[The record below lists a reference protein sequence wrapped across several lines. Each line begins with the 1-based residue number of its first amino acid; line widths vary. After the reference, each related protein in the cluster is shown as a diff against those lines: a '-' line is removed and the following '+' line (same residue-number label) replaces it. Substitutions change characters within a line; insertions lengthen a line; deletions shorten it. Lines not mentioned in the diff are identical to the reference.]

1 MPSYVDFNASKH
13 FRDFVLTK
21 TLTVPNGPQT
31 FNSSNYEVRN
41 LSIYPN
47 VDPGN
52 VEDNRNN
59 ELLKSQSINTY
70 KPIEY
75 FITENLSSFTR
86 RANLTFYPYFVPQK
100 HNIVSIMSHQNYDDE
115 SELLKFA
122 AWNINSNPEG
132 PFFARLQSNLYKTT
146 AGKINL
152 IDALEGDPVYA
163 ANLVTGRQPIIETN
177 NSITVASTALGKAV
191 DFLQNVA
198 GVEFPWT
205 EIPGNYLTNPRSQI
219 RNRKES
225 STEAGRI
232 IQDAT
237 GALGQ
242 IAGIQRRPTESR
254 KPSDLFIEYMGPR
267 QKSVLFDNLSY
278 STYAPDYTT
287 TAMSQNTSKL
297 FNMIDR
303 FGESVKNF
311 LGVEAPKGVAYIGDD
326 RGNDVK
332 NVMTW
337 DGSNDKLVRS
347 NYYLV
352 LMFDSV
358 QATLFQRK
366 KNIGEG
372 GSPAGKLTWIS
383 SKSKN
388 PLFSSQNVVGVTTA
402 DGETKKTYERIQD
415 GSKFAETQSKDHS
428 FRADSILG
436 LTQEILEEM
445 PTDGGAARSH
455 VANVIDQTSRIFREG
470 DVMLSKGSAIKY
482 IDQFTKS
489 ESGVEYCRV
498 WTKDRS
504 YLNYSDTMK
513 KSDNYRKFESSV
525 LNSPWNLNIYPNSN
539 AKGEFDAGST
549 TMGEREGGFFAK
561 KYMFSIENLA
571 WKTSDTPGFTYA
583 DLPYCERG
591 YNGGRVMWFPP
602 YDLKINEVNNAKWE
616 SNVFLGRPEPV
627 YTYQNT
633 ERSGTVS
640 FKVIVDHPSI
650 LNLLVKKHFEGMSDE
665 AADNYINAF
674 FAGCQDVDFYGL
686 VRKYTTLTPDEV
698 KAVMGYLNGNKDPQ
712 PVTQNKTVLPPP
724 VSDKPVPINKKESK
738 SEVFNFWFENAMPQP
753 RITQYFYNPILINSL
768 TADPKSIS
776 SGLVGGLYSHTYY
789 TSLYYEYGGKKTD
802 LLNILNE
809 GLRKLEAGD
818 WDSNKV
824 FDFKLLTGRDTAVN
838 ERPSDISNVFDSI
851 RSTFNDTFNILDTD
865 FNAYVAVTDEL
876 KSLLESDNIKQ
887 IVINASASASAPDS
901 SHNNLLLAYRRSDT
915 VINDLIFRL
924 SKTPDL
930 AWDAMEKLKWS
941 YDEASDPTLTYNVE
955 PKREVPLKTLG
966 YNTEAVLIID
976 KVINAGEE
984 RPLMYTSLPTDITCS
999 ETTNFIIPEF
1009 RLSAPNSFRCR
1020 NAQLM
1025 LYYERKD
1032 EESDTQEPVTT
1043 QTPETERVLTEI
1055 NGDSPTGKKLT
1066 PSIDEIKKI
1075 IMKTLS
1081 ECYYFRKLEEDSP
1094 IQFSSLKEKLKYFHP
1109 AFHSMT
1115 PEGLNARLTFLH
1127 QCIRPGDTLP
1137 VKGISDDADLN
1148 ARNTTFGP
1156 PPICVLR
1163 IGDFYHSKI
1172 IIRDVNIDYDDRIW
1186 DLNPEGIG
1194 VQPMLANVT
1203 LQISFIGGHGLEKP
1217 VERLQ
1222 NALSSNFYANTEVY
1236 DPRSTST
1243 EDRTKFYQRT
1253 FTKEFLDGLNQR
1265 SDVTPKDNTK
1275 DMLTST
1281 DTVVQGNYIGAIENN
1296 NTSLNYTSLV
1306 DDLYYQTE
1314 WYSKRYQQAYNYVLT
1329 NYDLKIGSMLLSPT
1343 YRTIHDYDVQIGA
1356 STDTIEM
1363 LGKYPLRYE
1372 LEVLSKNFRDLLI
1385 SGIETENITT
1395 IFGFHYDMSSY
1406 AQTQSENLLKPYLT
1420 KTITN
1425 IVDGIS
1431 GAVNYIKSV
1440 ETTRN
1445 QIIATLDKLNY
1456 IVEYSHDGKINNAV
1470 YTQANFTGLT
1480 PSDFYSR
1487 YSNAVAFL
1495 KNNHYKFTEDLDET
1509 YNFYSLTMSTSDFS
1523 YFLSV
1528 LLRDQ
1533 KYKNEIVDLYR
1544 KDPKTFTDRMIRSI
1558 QNRLDR
1564 FMLPVAEEKE
1574 FGITTYPVRLNN
1586 NTISYVVTS
1595 QATITNASEINN
1607 LISTHKTKGN
1617 EAQDRLNYH
1626 RPAYGTSG

>member
-13 FRDFVLTK
+13 FRDFVLAK
-21 TLTVPNGPQT
+21 TLSVPNGPQT
-31 FNSSNYEVRN
+31 FNSSNYNVHS
-41 LSIYPN
+41 LSTYPN
-47 VDPGN
+47 IDQGD
-52 VEDNRNN
+52 VENNRGS
-59 ELLKSQSINTY
+59 ELLKSQTINTY
-70 KPIEY
+70 KPIDY
-75 FITENLSSFTR
+75 LVTENLSMFTR
-86 RANLTFYPYFVPQK
+86 RANLELYPYFVAQR
-100 HNIVSIMSHQNYDDE
+100 HNIISIMSRKNYDDE
-115 SELLKFA
+115 SELVKFA

-132 PFFARLQSNLYKTT
+132 PFFARLQSNLYKAT
-146 AGKINL
+146 AGRINL
-152 IDALEGDPVYA
+152 MDALEGDPVYA
-163 ANLVTGRQPIIETN
+163 VNLITGKQPIIESN
-177 NSITVASTALGKAV
+177 NSITVASTTLGKGI

-219 RNRKES
+219 RNRREA

-242 IAGIQRRPTESR
+242 IVGIQRRPTESR

-297 FNMIDR
+297 FNMVDR
-303 FGESVKNF
+303 FGQSVKTF
-311 LGVEAPKGVAYIGDD
+311 LGVEAPKGIAYIGDD

-332 NVMTW
+332 KVMTW

-347 NYYLV
+347 NYYMV

-366 KNIGEG
+366 RNIGEG

-388 PLFSSQNVVGVTTA
+388 QVFSSENMVGITTA
-402 DGETKKTYERIQD
+402 DGESKKSYKRVQD
-415 GSKFAETQSKDHS
+415 NSKFSETQSKDHK
-428 FRADSILG
+428 FRGDSILG
-436 LTQEILEEM
+436 ITQEILEEM

-470 DVMLSKGSAIKY
+470 DVMLSRGSAIKY
-482 IDQFTKS
+482 IDQFTNA

-549 TMGEREGGFFAK
+549 TMSRTEGGFFAK

-591 YNGGRVMWFPP
+591 SNGGRVMWFPP

-698 KAVMGYLNGNKDPQ
+698 KAVMSYLNENKDSQ
-712 PVTQNKTVLPPP
+712 PVIANKSVLPPP
-724 VSDKPVPINKKESK
+724 VSDKPVPVNKKES
-738 SEVFNFWFENAMPQP
+738 SSDVFNFWFENAWPMPW
-753 RITQYFYNPILINSL
+753 IGQYYYNPTLINSL
-768 TADPKSIS
+768 ASTARTVYSNLLGD
-776 SGLVGGLYSHTYY
+776 LYSHSYY
-789 TSLYYEYGGKKTD
+789 TAMYYEYNSKKTD
-802 LLNILNE
+802 LLNILNT
-809 GLRKLEAGD
+809 GLSKLESGSWTAD
-818 WDSNKV
+818 KV
-824 FDFKLLTGRDTAVN
+824 FDFKLLTGRDTKVN
-838 ERPSDISNVFDSI
+838 ETPSDLSVVFDTI
-851 RSTFNDTFNILDTD
+851 RSTFNDAFTMLSDD
-865 FNAYVAVTDEL
+865 FNKYETATTEL
-876 KSLLESDNIKQ
+876 KSLLESNNVKE
-887 IVINASASASAPDS
+887 IVISVASSASAPDS
-901 SHNNLLLAYRRSDT
+901 SHNNLLLAYRRSNS
-915 VINDLIFRL
+915 VINDLLFRL
-924 SKTPDL
+924 AKTPDL
-930 AWDAMEKLKWS
+930 AWDAMEVLEWTYK
-941 YDEASDPTLTYNVE
+941 DEPNATETYQVE
-955 PKREVPLKTLG
+955 PRKEVSFKSLG
-966 YNTEAVLIID
+966 YDIEGGIIID

-984 RPLMYTSLPTDITCS
+984 RPLSSQTTEYTCS
-999 ETTNFIIPEF
+999 DTTNFIIPEF

-1020 NAQLM
+1020 NSQLI
-1025 LYYERKD
+1025 LYYEKKD
-1032 EESDTQEPVTT
+1032 EESETQEPLTT
-1043 QTPETERVLTEI
+1043 QTPVSENILPEI
-1055 NGDSPTGKKLT
+1055 NGDSPSGKKLS
-1066 PSIDEIKKI
+1066 PSIDEIKKL

-1094 IQFSSLKEKLKYFHP
+1094 TQFSSLKEKLKYFHP
-1109 AFHSMT
+1109 SFHSMT

-1137 VKGISDDADLN
+1137 VKGMSDDSDIN

-1156 PPICVLR
+1156 PPVCILR

-1172 IIRDVNIDYDDRIW
+1172 IIRDVNIDYDERIW
-1186 DLNPEGIG
+1186 DMNPEGIG
-1194 VQPMLANVT
+1194 VQPMIANVT
-1203 LQISFIGGHGLEKP
+1203 LQINFIGGQGLEKP

-1222 NALSSNFYANTEVY
+1222 NALSSNFYANTEMY

-1243 EDRTKFYQRT
+1243 EDRSKFYKKT
-1253 FTKEFLDGLNQR
+1253 FTKEFLDNLNQR
-1265 SDVTPKDNTK
+1265 SDITPKNNTK
-1275 DMLTST
+1275 DMLTAT
-1281 DTVVQGNYIGAIENN
+1281 DTVVQGNYIGAIENG

-1306 DDLYYQTE
+1306 NDLFYQTE
-1314 WYSKRYQQAYNYVLT
+1314 AYSKRYEQAYNYVLT

-1372 LEVLSKNFRDLLI
+1372 LEVLTKNFRDLLI
-1385 SGIETENITT
+1385 NGVETENITT
-1395 IFGFHYDMSSY
+1395 IFGFSNDMSSY
-1406 AQTQSENLLKPYLT
+1406 AQTQSEILLKSYLR
-1420 KTITN
+1420 KTIKDV
-1425 IVDGIS
+1425 VDGMS
-1431 GAVNYIKSV
+1431 NAVNYIKSV

-1456 IVEYSHDGKINNAV
+1456 VVEYGHDGKINNAI

-1480 PSDFYSR
+1480 PSNFYSK
-1487 YSNAVAFL
+1487 YSNVISFI
-1495 KNNHYKFTEDLDET
+1495 KNNHYKFTEDLDES
-1509 YNFYSLTMSTSDFS
+1509 YDFYSTTMSTNDFS

-1544 KDPKTFTDRMIRSI
+1544 KDSKTFTNRMIRSI

-1564 FMLPVAEEKE
+1564 FMLPVKEEKNFE
-1574 FGITTYPVRLNN
+1574 ILTYPVKLNDN
-1586 NTISYVVTS
+1586 VISYVVTS
-1595 QATITNASEINN
+1595 QTIITNTSEIDN
-1607 LISTHKTKGN
+1607 LINTHKTKGN
-1617 EAQDRLNYH
+1617 ETQNMLNYH

>member
-75 FITENLSSFTR
+75 FITENLSAFTR

-152 IDALEGDPVYA
+152 IDALDGDPVYA

-177 NSITVASTALGKAV
+177 NSITVASTTLGKAV

-225 STEAGRI
+225 STEAGRT

-267 QKSVLFDNLSY
+267 QKSVLFNNLSY

-337 DGSNDKLVRS
+337 DGSNDKIVRS

-415 GSKFAETQSKDHS
+415 GSKFAETQSKDHN

-724 VSDKPVPINKKESK
+724 VSDKPVPQNKTEKQS
-738 SEVFNFWFENAMPQP
+738 FNSNLYFEDRYPEEEPGSPLYA
-753 RITQYFYNPILINSL
+753 SL
-768 TADPKSIS
+768 P
-776 SGLVGGLYSHTYY
+776 Y
-789 TSLYYEYGGKKTD
+789 T
-802 LLNILNE
+802 
-809 GLRKLEAGD
+809 GLRDLYDGRQTEI
-818 WDSNKV
+818 SNKLDIGLTHLV
-824 FDFKLLTGRDTAVN
+824 NSGTWGNPEINDYRLLSGISDKTGRPTTEEFVQLFVNTTAQLTTAFDTLN
-838 ERPSDISNVFDSI
+838 SEFH
-851 RSTFNDTFNILDTD
+851 
-865 FNAYVAVTDEL
+865 AYTQGASLL
-876 KSLLESDNIKQ
+876 KSLLREGKVKNIY
-887 IVINASASASAPDS
+887 VMVGSSASSLGTA
-901 SHNNLLLAYRRSDT
+901 NYNLKLAYRRSYSVLIDF
-915 VINDLIFRL
+915 VYRICNDYTTDPSRGIVVNENYFGTTLEQFNNVRNNY
-924 SKTPDL
+924 
-930 AWDAMEKLKWS
+930 LKWS
-941 YDEASDPTLTYNVE
+941 RNNVE
-955 PKREVPLKTLG
+955 STDTQIVEPQIDIPLKDLG
-966 YNTEAVLIID
+966 YSQEGYLVIGKIFNLGESVSTETPSVSD
-976 KVINAGEE
+976 VTNV
-984 RPLMYTSLPTDITCS
+984 TCS
-999 ETTNFIIPEF
+999 DAAGYQTSEYLQRTAPSTFYCRSTRISVQYDLGRDETD
-1009 RLSAPNSFRCR
+1009 
-1020 NAQLM
+1020 AQT
-1025 LYYERKD
+1025 
-1032 EESDTQEPVTT
+1032 EENK
-1043 QTPETERVLTEI
+1043 EI
-1055 NGDSPTGKKLT
+1055 DSSRTIVELNGDSPTGKKLT

-1243 EDRTKFYQRT
+1243 EDRTKFYQKT

-1275 DMLTST
+1275 DMLTAT
-1281 DTVVQGNYIGAIENN
+1281 DTIVQGNYIGAIENN

-1314 WYSKRYQQAYNYVLT
+1314 WYLKRYQQAYNYVLT
-1329 NYDLKIGSMLLSPT
+1329 NYDLKIGSVLLSPT

-1372 LEVLSKNFRDLLI
+1372 LEVLSKNFRDLLV

-1425 IVDGIS
+1425 IVDGMS

-1445 QIIATLDKLNY
+1445 QLIATLDKLNY
-1456 IVEYSHDGKINNAV
+1456 VVEYGHDGKINNAV

-1487 YSNAVAFL
+1487 YNNVVAFL

-1564 FMLPVAEEKE
+1564 FMLSVATEKD
-1574 FGITTYPVRLNN
+1574 FNITNYPVRLNN

-1595 QATITNASEINN
+1595 QVTITNTSEINN
-1607 LISTHKTKGN
+1607 LINTHKTKGN
-1617 EAQDRLNYH
+1617 ETQDRLNYH